1 MVPTVGGAP
10 KISPTVGGAPKIANL
25 LNIALISLGLLVDLI
40 ISIVNG
46 FIYQQV

>member
-1 MVPTVGGAP
+1 MV
-10 KISPTVGGAPKIANL
+10 PTVGGAPKIANL

-46 FIYQQV
+46 FINQQA